1 MRIKKHAIFAESP
14 VEKWKRMAGVWHG
27 AAWNFVIYGLLH
39 GAYLSIPYAIREKFP
54 ILKGHPFFKSKA
66 GIILAILG
74 TNYLFFFSWI
84 VFRIR
89 DFDHLLY
96 AMQKFVLVDF
106 AFEKTLEIIAI
117 NKLPVL
123 LIVIFIV
130 LNIISYKSG
139 NLRERIANL
148 PLAYW
153 FLFLLTIIFGIIVL
167 YDANP
172 RQFIYF
178 QF

>member
-1 MRIKKHAIFAESP
+1 
-14 VEKWKRMAGVWHG
+14 
-27 AAWNFVIYGLLH
+27 
-39 GAYLSIPYAIREKFP
+39 
-54 ILKGHPFFKSKA
+54 
-66 GIILAILG
+66 
-74 TNYLFFFSWI
+74 
-84 VFRIR
+84 
-89 DFDHLLY
+89 
-96 AMQKFVLVDF
+96 VDF
-106 AFEKTLEIIAI
+106 AFEKTLEIMSL

-148 PLAYW
+148 QTGYW
-153 FLFLLTIIFGIIVL
+153 FLFLSTIIFAIIVL

-172 RQFIYF
+172 QQFIYF

>member
-1 MRIKKHAIFAESP
+1 
-14 VEKWKRMAGVWHG
+14 
-27 AAWNFVIYGLLH
+27 
-39 GAYLSIPYAIREKFP
+39 
-54 ILKGHPFFKSKA
+54 
-66 GIILAILG
+66 
-74 TNYLFFFSWI
+74 
-84 VFRIR
+84 
-89 DFDHLLY
+89 
-96 AMQKFVLVDF
+96 MQKFVLVDF

-172 RQFIYF
+172 QQFIYF